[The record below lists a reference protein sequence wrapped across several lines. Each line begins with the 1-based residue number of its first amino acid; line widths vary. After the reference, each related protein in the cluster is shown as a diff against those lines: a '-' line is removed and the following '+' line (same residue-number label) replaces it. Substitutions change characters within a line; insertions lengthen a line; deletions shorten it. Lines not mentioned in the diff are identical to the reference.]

1 MKFGHRMIS
10 DSLRTCKH
18 HAYCIWLFIRSDL
31 NTMLLPKAVF
41 GLLTA
46 LSCTGIRGDH
56 QRTGELTG
64 GQILSRAPL
73 VLLWVWAHLL
83 AFNIGNQRRPESI
96 AEDTIN
102 KPWRTMPSGRWT
114 HRQAFHAWIL
124 SYLGAFLLS
133 CKIQGLVPSLA
144 LLVLGHWYNDRGGG
158 DVDAFVRNL
167 INALGY
173 VSFATG
179 ALEVALNRPLA
190 FQLGAL
196 KETQYNKLNSW
207 MLLLFCLVFT
217 TVHTQDMHD
226 QEGDAARGRSSV
238 PLQIGDAPARWL
250 VMVFVLFWGVICP
263 YFWKLGWIGYVTTT
277 PLAFTVAY
285 RTMVLR
291 TTEHDSWTFTLWN
304 IWIMSLYTL
313 PLQARGTWS
322 LMDT

>member
-1 MKFGHRMIS
+1 
-10 DSLRTCKH
+10 
-18 HAYCIWLFIRSDL
+18 
-31 NTMLLPKAVF
+31 MLLPKAVF

-102 KPWRTMPSGRWT
+102 KPWRTMPS
-114 HRQAFHAWIL
+114 
-124 SYLGAFLLS
+124 
-133 CKIQGLVPSLA
+133 GLVPSLA

-238 PLQIGDAPARWL
+238 PLQIGDALARWL